1 MSISKPYNHFIIT
14 IAFLISIALS
24 NSGGVGGN
32 YANNAPN
39 SSNCTSCHSGSAN
52 SGNGSVTITGLPSDG
67 YVPGDTYSLTIKVAG
82 THRNGYGFQMASQVG
97 NDNAGAFSL
106 GANSQNTE
114 LSGSK
119 VQQSARTI
127 SGEWIVEWLAPT
139 SDVGDITFSASGL
152 ATGGSGT
159 ASTGNNS
166 GDNIYTVSV
175 DLPAFV
181 PQTTE
186 LFISEYIE
194 RSSGSYKA
202 IEIYNP
208 SGAAVDLSGYTIK
221 QAAGGAG
228 WGFHPSNGE
237 VSGFIYPLTGS
248 IASGDVYV
256 LAADQASGLETV
268 VDIAL
273 GYPSVCHFA
282 GDDAVGLFY
291 NDELIDVIGVP
302 SVDPGSSW
310 DVAGVS
316 SATEDHRLVRKP
328 TVTSGNTDWAISAG
342 TTTENSEWVVDNISS
357 YGPADFLVTLGSHVI
372 AGGENISPIVNA
384 GGNQTVLLGSSVT
397 LDGSL
402 STDPDGT
409 ITSYLWTQTAG
420 ATVSLSSTDVAEVT
434 FTAPNAADS
443 LSFTLQVTD
452 DDGASSSE
460 TIYVKTASPSP
471 VFFSEYAEGGSGYNK
486 YLEIYNSS
494 DIEIDLSGY
503 AILGNGNGGP
513 FNDTLRF
520 EANTM
525 LASQEVYVIAH
536 AEADPII
543 LAEADKVI
551 ANPFNNPE
559 GDPDSYI
566 VSFNGDDA
574 RAIAKIE
581 GSGFNVI
588 DIIGTLSGGDPG
600 NGWGVAGVADGTKD
614 HTLIRKS
621 SITFGNSDWVS
632 SAGTSADNSEWVVKD
647 DLDWTNIGCHNAECA
662 STGPV
667 VSGLTASPVFLTS
680 QTEIELSVSIA
691 TETGNIDPNSVKVKF
706 GTNGQLV
713 NEAPLFLDGSVWV
726 GAIPAQQGNTKF
738 QMRVSA
744 KNSEGDEGQ
753 SDLVERLI
761 ASSTPNQISDLHS
774 TQSTD
779 EIVTIKGIVTIGG
792 SGLLYST
799 QTRAYIQDAS
809 GRGLQLFDFD
819 LIDGIDRGDELEV
832 VGYSGYNYSTFQIK
846 DFAFRKISDGNEL
859 PLPIELSAADANS
872 SDYEGTL
879 IAVTGNITAISQ
891 LGSNGNSYTIDNE
904 TSIVIW
910 NSTGVNV
917 NGLIEGYRGRFLGV
931 GSKFQDTYQL
941 LVAYDS
947 DISTMVG
954 VDLNDI
960 IVDEFTV
967 LPAYPNPFNP
977 VTNLSFVLDTPS
989 EVMLKVYNVNG
1000 KLVEVSNSK
1009 LYQSG
1014 RHSIQWNATS
1024 LSSGMY
1030 FVHLMNGAERRTQK
1044 VMLLK

>member
-14 IAFLISIALS
+14 ITFLISIALS

-67 YVPGDTYSLTIKVAG
+67 YVPGDSYSLTIKVAG
-82 THRNGYGFQMASQVG
+82 SHRDGYGFQMASQVG
-97 NDNAGAFSL
+97 NNNAGTFSL
-106 GANSQNTE
+106 GTSSQNAE
-114 LSGSK
+114 LSGNK

-127 SGEWIVEWLAPT
+127 SGEWIVEWLAPS

-152 ATGGSGT
+152 ATGG
-159 ASTGNNS
+159 ASSNS
-166 GDNIYTVSV
+166 GDNVYTASV
-175 DLPAFV
+175 ALPAFV
-181 PQTTE
+181 PQE
-186 LFISEYIE
+186 VDLFFSEYSE
-194 RSSGSYKA
+194 GSSNNKYV
-202 IEIYNP
+202 EVYNP
-208 SGAAVDLSGYTIK
+208 TGSDVDLSSYAIK
-221 QAAGGAG
+221 GTNNGNAWGDGGDR
-228 WGFHPSNGE
+228 N
-237 VSGFIYPLTGS
+237 VVLSGTLS
-248 IASGDVYV
+248 SGDVFIMSTDQSDQAI
-256 LAADQASGLETV
+256 LDAADL
-268 VDIAL
+268 AL
-273 GYPSVCHFA
+273 PYESPVHYNGN
-282 GDDAVGLFY
+282 DAIGLFK
-291 NDELIDVIGVP
+291 NDELIDAIGVELD
-302 SVDPGSSW
+302 DPGSGGWS
-310 DVAGVS
+310 VAGNS
-316 SATEDHRLVRKP
+316 GATKDNTLIRKS
-328 TVTSGNTDWAISAG
+328 TVTTGNAVWTSSAG
-342 TTTENSEWVVDNISS
+342 TSGDDSEWIVEAIDYRANLGVHV
-357 YGPADFLVTLGSHVI
+357 YGNS
-372 AGGENISPIVNA
+372 GENILPIANA
-384 GGNQTVLLGSSVT
+384 GGNQTVLLGSIVT
-397 LDGSL
+397 LDGAS
-402 STDPDGT
+402 SVDPDGS
-409 ITSYLWTQTAG
+409 IASYLWTQTAG

-726 GAIPAQQGNTKF
+726 GTIPAQQGNTKF

-774 TQSTD
+774 SQSTD

>member
-14 IAFLISIALS
+14 ITFLISIALS

-67 YVPGDTYSLTIKVAG
+67 YVPGDSYSLTIKVAG
-82 THRNGYGFQMASQVG
+82 SHRDGYGFQMASQVG
-97 NDNAGAFSL
+97 NNNAGTFSL
-106 GANSQNTE
+106 GTSSQNAE
-114 LSGSK
+114 LSGNK

-127 SGEWIVEWLAPT
+127 SGEWIVEWLAPS

-152 ATGGSGT
+152 ATGG
-159 ASTGNNS
+159 ASSNS
-166 GDNIYTVSV
+166 GDNVYTASV
-175 DLPAFV
+175 ALPVFV
-181 PQTTE
+181 PQE
-186 LFISEYIE
+186 VDLFFSEYSE
-194 RSSGSYKA
+194 GSSNNKYV
-202 IEIYNP
+202 EVYNP
-208 SGAAVDLSGYTIK
+208 TGSDVDLSSYAIK
-221 QAAGGAG
+221 GTNNGNAWGDGGDR
-228 WGFHPSNGE
+228 N
-237 VSGFIYPLTGS
+237 VVLSGTLS
-248 IASGDVYV
+248 SGDVFIMSTDQSDQAI
-256 LAADQASGLETV
+256 LDAADL
-268 VDIAL
+268 AL
-273 GYPSVCHFA
+273 PYESPVHYNGN
-282 GDDAVGLFY
+282 DAIGLFK
-291 NDELIDVIGVP
+291 NDELIDAIGVELD
-302 SVDPGSSW
+302 DPGSGGWS
-310 DVAGVS
+310 VAGNS
-316 SATEDHRLVRKP
+316 GATKDNTLIRKS
-328 TVTSGNTDWAISAG
+328 TVTTGNAVWTSSAG
-342 TTTENSEWVVDNISS
+342 TSGDDSEWIVEAIDYRANLGVHV
-357 YGPADFLVTLGSHVI
+357 YGNS
-372 AGGENISPIVNA
+372 GENILPIANA
-384 GGNQTVLLGSSVT
+384 GGNQTVLLGSIVT
-397 LDGSL
+397 LDGAS
-402 STDPDGT
+402 SVDPDGS
-409 ITSYLWTQTAG
+409 IASYLWTQTAG